1 MSNVVMTAYG
11 RYEVVGRH
19 LRECLGRLISC
30 ASVHY
35 IHIVVWVSKMQIL
48 PFCLLRLE
56 QHVFFRL
63 AVSKMSTFI
72 VRMGCPRIGEAT
84 AAFLHHSERFSH
96 HTCQSA
102 FLGKA
107 DRRTQFRR
115 LCQSK
120 SSRSRKPLTRASNV
134 LSFVLIFDI

>member
-1 MSNVVMTAYG
+1 MVAMRWLEGTFENAWVAWFLV
-11 RYEVVGRH
+11 
-19 LRECLGRLISC
+19 
-30 ASVHY
+30 
-35 IHIVVWVSKMQIL
+35 IVV
-48 PFCLLRLE
+48 LLFIISISSFGCRKCKYFRSVCSALNNIFF
-56 QHVFFRL
+56 FFRL
-63 AVSKMSTFI
+63 AVSKMSTSI
-72 VRMGCPRIGEAT
+72 VRMGCPRIGDAT

-102 FLGKA
+102 LLGKA